1 MKQVWTIVP
10 ACILALAV
18 TASAQYVIEGFEDG
32 DISEYVVVGIANPS
46 VTAAAA
52 HDGMYGLDFPGPVG
66 AGWIYRDD
74 AAVHVQ
80 QGDRISWWTRTPNGT
95 STRNY
100 LGFGA
105 TAGGCYSV
113 VLGVNTNQLLLQYN
127 NGYGYSNIAAV
138 PHVFAALKW
147 YRVELDWGVGGG
159 MVAYL
164 YDSDGTSL
172 LNSVVAADNVITGG
186 GLAFRSFDLTSG
198 TSGYFDTVTLL
209 NTIAVEPTSWGS
221 IKSLYR

>member
-1 MKQVWTIVP
+1 MKRVWTIVP

-32 DISEYVVVGIANPS
+32 NVDEYLFVGTTNPS

-52 HDGMYGLDFPGPVG
+52 HDGIYGLEIQGFIG
-66 AGWIYRDD
+66 AGWMYRDD
-74 AAVHVQ
+74 ATVHVQ
-80 QGDRISWWTRTPNGT
+80 QGDRISWWTRTN
-95 STRNY
+95 SASNTRNY

-113 VLGVNTNQLLLQYN
+113 VLGVNTFEFLLQYN
-127 NGYGYSNIAAV
+127 SAYGYSNIGAS
-138 PHVFAALKW
+138 PYVFAPLKW
-147 YRVELDWGVGGG
+147 YRVEVDWGVGGG

-172 LNSVVAADNVITGG
+172 LATVAASHGAITGG
-186 GLAFRSFDLTSG
+186 GLAFRTFDSG
-198 TSGYFDTVTLL
+198 DPAYFDTVTLM
-209 NTIAVEPTSWGS
+209 NPIAVEPTSWGS